1 MLDENNKDDYDND
14 YIKNIKN
21 IKNINQDDHK
31 INNKVDIINN
41 NNKNN
46 NIEKNNNNELEEDFS
61 QELEEDF
68 SQESEEDFP
77 QELEEDFSQEVLD
90 VYQVMED
97 NKRLK
102 SRLKSERRMVRG
114 LQNALSRK
122 ESLLN
127 SELNNRAAMEQSTKL
142 LQAMHDY
149 EKSQLQDTI
158 KELRNVLAITR
169 KDIEQMIQNM

>member
-1 MLDENNKDDYDND
+1 
-14 YIKNIKN
+14 
-21 IKNINQDDHK
+21 
-31 INNKVDIINN
+31 
-41 NNKNN
+41 
-46 NIEKNNNNELEEDFS
+46 
-61 QELEEDF
+61 
-68 SQESEEDFP
+68 
-77 QELEEDFSQEVLD
+77 
-90 VYQVMED
+90 MED

-142 LQAMHDY
+142 LKAMHDY